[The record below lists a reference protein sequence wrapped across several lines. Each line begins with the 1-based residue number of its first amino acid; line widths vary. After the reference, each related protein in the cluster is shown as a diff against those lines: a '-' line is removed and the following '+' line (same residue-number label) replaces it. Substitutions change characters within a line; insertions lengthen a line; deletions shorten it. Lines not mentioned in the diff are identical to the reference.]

1 MKELIRDERGFIS
14 LFLVILLPLLIFL
27 IAGTAQY
34 TRFVAQAD
42 IDLGQAV
49 AEAAR
54 AAASCV
60 VERSQAEGDPR
71 IDPDR
76 ANVVF
81 VSVLARNLGLD
92 PVTLAP
98 LAGSG
103 MAEAPHYVLVVYNG
117 DDRWAPAAKKYVFN
131 AAGLGVE
138 DVPGMGFPQRFAV
151 SKDDVI
157 PGISGARVTMLETSG
172 VVAVVTGRAKGV
184 MGSDVETSRWAAAK
198 IVVRR

>member
-1 MKELIRDERGFIS
+1 MRGLARDERGFVS
-14 LFLVILLPLLIFL
+14 LLLVILLPLFMYL

-34 TRFVAQAD
+34 SRFITEAD
-42 IDLGQAV
+42 ADMENAV

-76 ANVVF
+76 ADLVF

-92 PVTLAP
+92 PVTMAP
-98 LAGSG
+98 LQGSG
-103 MAEAPHYVLVVYNG
+103 MAGTPGYVLVVYNG
-117 DDRWAPAAKKYVFN
+117 DDHYAPAGKKYIFDGT
-131 AAGLGVE
+131 GLTVE
-138 DVPGMGFPQRFAV
+138 DLAGTGFPKGFAV
-151 SKDDVI
+151 SKNDVD
-157 PGISGARVTMLETSG
+157 PGGAGARVTVLEMPG

-184 MGSDVETSRWAAAK
+184 MGSDADTTRWAAAR

>member
-1 MKELIRDERGFIS
+1 MKELARDQRGFIS
-14 LFLVILLPLLIFL
+14 IFLIILLPMLMFL
-27 IAGTAQY
+27 VAGTAQY
-34 TRFVAQAD
+34 TRLVTEAYA
-42 IDLGQAV
+42 DLGQAV

-76 ANVVF
+76 ANLVF
-81 VSVLARNLGLD
+81 VSVLARNLGLE

-103 MAEAPHYVLVVYNG
+103 VVEAPSYVLLVYNG
-117 DDRWAPAAKKYVFN
+117 DDRYAPAGKKYVFSGS
-131 AAGLGVE
+131 GLGVE
-138 DVPGMGFPQRFAV
+138 DIPGAGFPQRFVV
-151 SKDDVI
+151 SKDGI
-157 PGISGARVTMLETSG
+157 APGISGARVTVLETPG

-184 MGSDVETSRWAAAK
+184 MGSDVETTRWAAAR